1 MALVK
6 EDGSIVAGANTYVI
20 DAEYVAYAAS
30 KGLTVGVDAPT
41 REIELLKAMDFIESH
56 RSVFKGIKVS
66 GEQALQWPRSAVWL
80 DSFPVNA
87 DEIPVELQ
95 NAQMEAAVAGSAG
108 LDPLRTENTQNL
120 QREKVDVIEVA
131 YHNGGSWNHVR
142 LDRVNVYLKPILR
155 RSSLGISANVVR
167 A

>member
-6 EDGSIVAGANTYVI
+6 EDGTQVTGANTYVD

-30 KGLTVGVDAPT
+30 KGLSIGVDAPT
-41 REIELLKAMDFIESH
+41 REIELLVAMDFIDSH
-56 RSVFKGIKVS
+56 RKTFKGVKIS
-66 GEQALQWPRSAVWL
+66 GEQALQWPRSAVWI
-80 DSFPVNA
+80 DSFPVDA

-95 NAQMEAAVAGSAG
+95 NAQMEAAVAGAAG
-108 LDPLRTENTQNL
+108 IAPLRTENTQNL

-131 YHNGGSWNHVR
+131 YHNGGSWQSVR
-142 LDRVNVYLKPILR
+142 LDRVNVFLKALLR
-155 RSSLGISANVVR
+155 GATTGGNAFVIR